1 MQNQDIKQGT
11 VILVDDDSSFCLLVK
26 RWLEIEGYR
35 VMVFGDGESC
45 LAGLGSVL
53 PSVVCLDVTLP
64 GLNGIEVLQKIK
76 EHHRHLPV
84 IMLTANST
92 VDTIVSAM
100 HLGSYDYLVKPVD
113 RTKLLTTI
121 KNAVGH
127 YQMSLRLA
135 QLEREAGGQG
145 YPGIIGKSP
154 AMKQIYR
161 QIDQVATSDI
171 TVLVH
176 GESGTGKELVAR
188 AIHSNSGR
196 HKNPFIALNCAAIP
210 EALQE
215 SELFGHERGSF
226 TGALNRRL
234 GKFEQA
240 DGGTLFLDEVAEL
253 SLSLQAKLLRVLQEK
268 TFQRLGGASEIRSD
282 FRLVAA
288 THRNLADE
296 VRAGRFRE
304 DLYFR
309 IAVFELELP
318 PLRQRREDILL
329 LAQHFLYLLGA
340 QYGGKEL
347 FLSSEAVDLLLQHAW
362 PGNVRELQNSMQRA
376 FVTAS
381 GETILPSDL
390 PTRIFQSNTLK
401 MPNPERLSSL
411 EAREVAVSGF
421 AESSANDRL
430 RPIHQAFPVPSS
442 KSSPETFPTYNLEQL
457 ERLAIEEA
465 IKQCGGNM
473 SEVIRR
479 LGIGR
484 TTFYRKLKEYNLY
497 DKRRLSA

>member
-1 MQNQDIKQGT
+1 MQNQDVKQGT
-11 VILVDDDSSFCLLVK
+11 VILVDDDSTFCLLVK
-26 RWLEIEGYR
+26 RWVELAGYK
-35 VMVFGDGESC
+35 VEVFGDGESC

-53 PSVVCLDVTLP
+53 PSVVCLDLTLP
-64 GLNGIEVLQKIK
+64 SLGGLEVLQKIK
-76 EHHRHLPV
+76 ELHRHLPV
-84 IMLTANST
+84 IILTANTSIDT
-92 VDTIVSAM
+92 VVTAM
-100 HLGSYDYLVKPVD
+100 QLGSYDYLVKPVD
-113 RTKLLTTI
+113 RTKLVTTI
-121 KNAVGH
+121 KNAVEH

-135 QLEREAGGQG
+135 QLEREVGGIG
-145 YPGIIGKSP
+145 YPGIIGNSP
-154 AMKQIYR
+154 AMKRIYR
-161 QIDQVATSDI
+161 QVDQVATSDI

-176 GESGTGKELVAR
+176 GESGTGKELIAR

-196 HKNPFIALNCAAIP
+196 AKNAFIALNCAAIP

-253 SLSLQAKLLRVLQEK
+253 SLGLQAKLLRVLQEK
-268 TFQRLGGASEIRSD
+268 SYQRLGGSTELRSD

-296 VRAGRFRE
+296 VKAGRFRD

-318 PLRQRREDILL
+318 PLRERREDILL
-329 LAQHFLYLLGA
+329 LAQNFLQTLSA
-340 QYGGKEL
+340 QYGGKQF
-347 FLSSEAVDLLLQHAW
+347 FLSTEAIDLLMNYAW

-376 FVTAS
+376 FVTAT
-381 GETILPSDL
+381 GENILPSDL
-390 PTRIFQSNTLK
+390 PSRLFQN
-401 MPNPERLSSL
+401 NVVNLSSQERSIRL
-411 EAREVAVSGF
+411 EAIG
-421 AESSANDRL
+421 NRL
-430 RPIHQAFPVPSS
+430 PNHEGRAAGETPFPIPYAMPITATPGAPL
-442 KSSPETFPTYNLEQL
+442 KFPTFNLEEL

-465 IKQCGGNM
+465 IKQCGDNM

-484 TTFYRKLKEYNLY
+484 TTFYRKLKEYNLC
-497 DKRRLSA
+497 DRRRLSA